1 MQEELYLLIQKSTH
15 TLTENKS
22 KKHSQFSSSEGVTF
36 YKVAVNAETLL
47 LGQKC

>member
-1 MQEELYLLIQKSTH
+1 M
-15 TLTENKS
+15 LTEDKKS